1 MLGLRF
7 LGEAN
12 TRETRWIIY
21 RRLKKEKVARERE
34 RERQRDRETERESNI
49 AEGAFL
55 KFQTNLNKKIKLLAS
70 TSVVSFEVLI

>member
-21 RRLKKEKVARERE
+21 RRLKKEKVVRERE
-34 RERQRDRETERESNI
+34 RDKETEKQRERVIS
-49 AEGAFL
+49 L
-55 KFQTNLNKKIKLLAS
+55 KAPF
-70 TSVVSFEVLI
+70 

>member
-21 RRLKKEKVARERE
+21 RRLKKEKVVRE

>member
-34 RERQRDRETERESNI
+34 RETERQRNRERE
-49 AEGAFL
+49 
-55 KFQTNLNKKIKLLAS
+55 
-70 TSVVSFEVLI
+70 

>member
-21 RRLKKEKVARERE
+21 RRLKKEKVVRERE
-34 RERQRDRETERESNI
+34 TETERQRNRERE
-49 AEGAFL
+49 
-55 KFQTNLNKKIKLLAS
+55 
-70 TSVVSFEVLI
+70 

>member
-21 RRLKKEKVARERE
+21 RRLKKEKVVRERE

>member
-21 RRLKKEKVARERE
+21 RRLKKEKVVRE
-34 RERQRDRETERESNI
+34 RERQKDRETERESNI

>member
-21 RRLKKEKVARERE
+21 RRLKKEKVVGE

>member
-21 RRLKKEKVARERE
+21 RRLKKEKVVRE
-34 RERQRDRETERESNI
+34 RDRETERQRNRER
-49 AEGAFL
+49 E
-55 KFQTNLNKKIKLLAS
+55 
-70 TSVVSFEVLI
+70 

>member
-21 RRLKKEKVARERE
+21 RRLKKRESGKRE

>member
-7 LGEAN
+7 IGEAN

-21 RRLKKEKVARERE
+21 RRLKKRESGKRE
-34 RERQRDRETERESNI
+34 TERQRDRETERESNI

>member
-21 RRLKKEKVARERE
+21 RRLKKENVVRERE
-34 RERQRDRETERESNI
+34 RDKETKKQRERVIS
-49 AEGAFL
+49 L
-55 KFQTNLNKKIKLLAS
+55 KAPF
-70 TSVVSFEVLI
+70 

>member
-21 RRLKKEKVARERE
+21 RRLKKEKVVRE
-34 RERQRDRETERESNI
+34 RERQRERVISQK
-49 AEGAFL
+49 APF
-55 KFQTNLNKKIKLLAS
+55 
-70 TSVVSFEVLI
+70 